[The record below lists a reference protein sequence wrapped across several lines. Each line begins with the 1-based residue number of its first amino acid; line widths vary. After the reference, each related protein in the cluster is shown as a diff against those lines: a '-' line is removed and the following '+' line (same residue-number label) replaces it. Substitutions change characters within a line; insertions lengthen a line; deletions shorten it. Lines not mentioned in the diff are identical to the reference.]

1 MPIVRRVF
9 IEFAL
14 IAVAAA
20 MLIWAAGA
28 DIDWMD
34 RHVLPDFRIPHQHL
48 VVGLQVLRVLAVAVA
63 LVLVFVVR
71 PRAGRLAQRR
81 SLSGLFVDCLP
92 TLVAIVL
99 ALLASEV
106 VLRVVVKPNLER
118 KEAAHEPRRAPDREL
133 GVDYVARRTSYAEVG
148 GRQIQYAFDP
158 AGLRV
163 GRPGVRVDLNGPT
176 NVFLGES
183 VMDGFGLTWSESIPA
198 RVEALTGVPS
208 ADMAVE
214 GYSIDQAYMRFRRK
228 WPAVRRPVAVVS
240 MFLPS
245 TVYRTVEKS
254 HPGLRPG
261 LTWRDGEDEPW
272 LVRVLRRRAP
282 FRSTAE
288 VEAAVTVTR
297 QVFQATDR
305 MARARGATHFVLVP
319 VLSPEPEAEQKLR
332 RRVLDGLG
340 VPYLVVP
347 VDRRWRLPNNRHPD
361 ARGAEVLAEAVAAR
375 LKAGE
380 GAKVR

>member
-9 IEFAL
+9 IEL
-14 IAVAAA
+14 MLVAVAAA
-20 MLIWAAGA
+20 LLIWAAGA

-34 RHVLPDFRIPHQHL
+34 RHVLPDFRIPQHHL
-48 VVGLQVLRVLAVAVA
+48 VIGLQVLRGLAAA
-63 LVLVFVVR
+63 AALMLVLVVR
-71 PRAGRLAQRR
+71 PWAGRLAQRR
-81 SLSGLFVDCLP
+81 PLRSLAVDGLP
-92 TLVAIVL
+92 TLLAVVL
-99 ALLASEV
+99 ALIASELI
-106 VLRVVVKPNLER
+106 LRAVVKPNLER

-133 GVDYVARRTSYAEVG
+133 GVDYVAGRTSYGEVG
-148 GRQIQYAFDP
+148 GRRIQYVFDP

-163 GRPGVRVDLNGPT
+163 GRPGARVELNGPV

-183 VMDGFGLTWSESIPA
+183 VMDGFGLTWGESIPG
-198 RVEALTGVPS
+198 RVQALTGVPS

-240 MFLPS
+240 IFLPS

-261 LTWRDGEDEPW
+261 LAWRDGEDEPW

-282 FRSTAE
+282 YRSTAE
-288 VEAAVTVTR
+288 VEAAIAVAR

-305 MARARGATHFVLVP
+305 MARARGASHFILVP
-319 VLSPEPEAEQKLR
+319 VLSPEPAAEARLR
-332 RRVLDGLG
+332 ARVLDGLG

-380 GAKVR
+380 RAPVR